1 MSDFLR
7 SSDPFERSQMIAKFY
22 ANLNELLD
30 KKMFYIAKISEDY
43 KEKNKKIIL
52 ENAFQKVLSE
62 GKGSDKE
69 RF

>member
-1 MSDFLR
+1 
-7 SSDPFERSQMIAKFY
+7 MIAKFY